1 MYDEPMDERFSL
13 LKQAIA
19 SGVKSGYTDTDR
31 EVIDD
36 LVRELNSEYESWPDG
51 AAYFFLDFYNDDFA
65 VEDDQTTIPFS
76 LHERRVLFRS
86 EPMDERFSLLKQAI
100 ASGVKSGYTDTD
112 REVID
117 DLVRELNSEY
127 ESWPDGAAYFFL
139 DFYNDDFAVEDDQ
152 TTIPFSLHERRVL
165 F

>member
-76 LHERRVLFRS
+76 LHERRVLFDSARDIVAAFDALS
-86 EPMDERFSLLKQAI
+86 DDPRHIDYDTPEVRALVDAFSPL
-100 ASGVKSGYTDTD
+100 
-112 REVID
+112 
-117 DLVRELNSEY
+117 RELFRLKDAIKHGE
-127 ESWPDGAAYFFL
+127 L
-139 DFYNDDFAVEDDQ
+139 ND
-152 TTIPFSLHERRVL
+152 
-165 F
+165 